1 MHFRLFVYIG
11 PVLMGIGCFLLVVA
25 TVIVCETRDKMLDI
39 IDYRRRNP
47 RDFMTTEPK
56 PDFYR
61 LVVSIGLPSNRRNQ
75 VLIEPSVVI
84 DTALDNRSSC
94 ENANPTLLE
103 ETVNSRSDLF
113 EDTPLRVE
121 EFNLSTEAVPKQAKK
136 PEYRPKISADPSRRF
151 SARAVPL
158 PMFGGRKQLR
168 SASLDV

>member
-1 MHFRLFVYIG
+1 MFVYIG

-75 VLIEPSVVI
+75 ILIEPSVVI
-84 DTALDNRSSC
+84 DTALDNRSC
-94 ENANPTLLE
+94 GNANRTSLE
-103 ETVNSRSDLF
+103 KTVNSRSDLC
-113 EDTPLRVE
+113 EDTPLRIE
-121 EFNLSTEAVPKQAKK
+121 EFNQSTDAVPKQAKK
-136 PEYRPKISADPSRRF
+136 PEYRPKILADPGRRF
-151 SARAVPL
+151 SARAAPL